1 MNKEDLIKYC
11 LDNNRICPMPQKW
24 AEVGEIIKIKPGQ
37 PGYLTPLILG
47 GWDSSDE
54 EKRDKLKKQ
63 IDYASKDTEM
73 FEKLKNFILS
83 LKDDDWHYK

>member
-1 MNKEDLIKYC
+1 MIKEDLIKYC
-11 LDNNRICPMPQKW
+11 SDNNRVCPKGQKW

-54 EKRDKLKKQ
+54 EKRDRLKKQ
-63 IDYASKDTEM
+63 IEYACKDTAM
-73 FEKLKNFILS
+73 FENLKNFILS

>member
-11 LDNNRICPMPQKW
+11 LDNNRICPMPHKW
-24 AEVGEIIKIKPGQ
+24 TEVGEIIKIRPGL

-54 EKRDKLKKQ
+54 EKRDRLKKQ
-63 IDYASKDTEM
+63 IEYASKDTEM